1 MCISKNKTSR
11 TPFLA
16 YYIGVNVTIF
26 GLCLFAK
33 KKKSIKCLYLLLQ
46 AICKLF
52 IILAIYK
59 LRLVPLSV
67 AFGVWSYLVV
77 PLNTYLYFLLISV
90 EFWKTTW
97 PHGCGSSP
105 VKLCVSGLCLSAIRM
120 SGVLYIPPVSL
131 SSLALNSL
139 RLGSVTRCHI
149 L

>member
-1 MCISKNKTSR
+1 MCISKNKISG
-11 TPFLA
+11 TPFRLA
-16 YYIGVNVTIF
+16 YYISINVTIF

-33 KKKSIKCLYLLLQ
+33 KKSMWVPLLLQ
-46 AICKLF
+46 AICKL
-52 IILAIYK
+52 IITLAIYK
-59 LRLVPLSV
+59 LSLVPLSV
-67 AFGVWSYLVV
+67 AFGIRNYLVV

-131 SSLALNSL
+131 SSLALKSL
-139 RLGSVTRCHI
+139 RLGSVTSYHI